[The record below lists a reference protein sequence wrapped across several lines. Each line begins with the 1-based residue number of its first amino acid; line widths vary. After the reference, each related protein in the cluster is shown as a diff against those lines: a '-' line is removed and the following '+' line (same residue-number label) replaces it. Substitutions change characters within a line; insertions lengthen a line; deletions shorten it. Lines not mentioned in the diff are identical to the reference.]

1 MAAFNLPPP
10 PQSNDLKS
18 SSWQD
23 WFYKLTKAL
32 ATAIPGTTDSML
44 PSQIFDKR
52 QTTLPLFFTATNQ
65 DQVLPS
71 QVFAKPQQ
79 IPNIEFNAV
88 NVANV
93 LSPNIFGR
101 REKVHHIE
109 LNAVNTSSILAGQIF
124 GS

>member
-32 ATAIPGTTDSML
+32 ATAIPGTVDSMI
-44 PSQIFDKR
+44 PNQVFDKR
-52 QTTLPLFFTATNQ
+52 QTTVPLFFTATNQ
-65 DQVLPS
+65 DQVLPN

-79 IPNIEFNAV
+79 IFQPEFSASNIATV
-88 NVANV
+88 MT
-93 LSPNIFGR
+93 PNIFGP
-101 REKVHHIE
+101 KQPVSHIE
-109 LNAVNTSSILAGQIF
+109 LNAVTTSSILAGQIF